1 MFSKSFRNFSKMFLG
16 IKIFFQK
23 NSFSKIFENG
33 SEIIHKYTLFKTFSQ
48 KFSIFFS
55 KKVPEKLQKTFKSFL
70 NKFKKNLKKVFVAKL
85 FFKKN
90 QNVSKI
96 L

>member
-33 SEIIHKYTLFKTFSQ
+33 SEIIHKYTLFK
-48 KFSIFFS
+48 KFSKTIFKFFS
-55 KKVPEKLQKTFKSFL
+55 KKVPEKIT
-70 NKFKKNLKKVFVAKL
+70 KNFQI
-85 FFKKN
+85 FS
-90 QNVSKI
+90 Q
-96 L
+96 